1 MSKTVF
7 IECGVIESE
16 NEAGFYFGL
25 KGLSPL
31 YKTGPFTSHLA
42 VPFLSNE
49 LELIKSQFDPK
60 TNFVINRKDLKL

>member
-16 NEAGFYFGL
+16 NEAG
-25 KGLSPL
+25 
-31 YKTGPFTSHLA
+31 PFTSHLA
-42 VPFLSNE
+42 VRFLSNE